1 MDDILF
7 VGTKGNEKNDGIVC
21 CHVNNEIY
29 QISKIEFAD
38 KIENFSFLACAY
50 KKKTLYAAGRDSETN
65 TDFINVYKVNDGDIA
80 FVEKRIVASIG
91 ISFMRVAFEDRNL
104 LVSGYDAGNVYCFEI
119 EEEGELSNTY
129 LRFDFPNEKKKQEKE
144 PEVNIYSAEYRQNG
158 SHPHAIYGVDFT
170 GTILIPDLGKD
181 KIWILKKGEHEL
193 NLINSCSIKP
203 QSGPRHLVINNE
215 TSYVYLLTELTSSLY
230 TLKYE
235 VLEAEM
241 TVVDKKSALPDAY
254 IGNNL
259 SADIVLSPNGKYLY
273 VSNRGANCVCV
284 FEINE
289 ENGIPVLLQSVPTA
303 GWPRALQFSE
313 NFKVL
318 YILNEEYESSKGS
331 LESYC
336 VSQYGRLSDR
346 TKLLDLENA
355 YNFIRW

>member
-1 MDDILF
+1 
-7 VGTKGNEKNDGIVC
+7 
-21 CHVNNEIY
+21 
-29 QISKIEFAD
+29 
-38 KIENFSFLACAY
+38 
-50 KKKTLYAAGRDSETN
+50 
-65 TDFINVYKVNDGDIA
+65 
-80 FVEKRIVASIG
+80 
-91 ISFMRVAFEDRNL
+91 
-104 LVSGYDAGNVYCFEI
+104 
-119 EEEGELSNTY
+119 
-129 LRFDFPNEKKKQEKE
+129 
-144 PEVNIYSAEYRQNG
+144 
-158 SHPHAIYGVDFT
+158 
-170 GTILIPDLGKD
+170 
-181 KIWILKKGEHEL
+181 
-193 NLINSCSIKP
+193 
-203 QSGPRHLVINNE
+203 
-215 TSYVYLLTELTSSLY
+215 
-230 TLKYE
+230 
-235 VLEAEM
+235 M
-241 TVVDKKSALPDAY
+241 TVVDKKSALPDTY

-336 VSQYGRLSDR
+336 VSRYGRLSDR